1 MGTSV
6 RSPLIPD
13 RLIANMPAAALIAI
27 DWGTTSARAY
37 YLDASGQVV
46 AMRALPLGVLQV
58 QDGCFPEALATLLGD
73 WQSVAAPRL
82 ACGMIGS
89 RQGWREAPYVEC
101 PAPLAALAAGIVIVP
116 GDALAIVPGVRT
128 RDANGIPDVLR
139 GEETQLAGAIGE
151 QEDRVLAVLPGTH
164 CKWALVERGR
174 IVDFATYMTGEM
186 YNVLLQH
193 SILGRLAQPAD
204 PKPGSAFTRGV
215 TRGLGA
221 GGLSHDLFGART
233 LALMGELAS
242 HDVADW
248 LSGLLIGREVRSAR
262 VWAQRQGCDGA
273 RVRLVG
279 ADALL
284 ARYAAAL
291 TQAGIAVELAPVDA
305 AARGLWQIAQHA
317 SLAPSKLH

>member
-1 MGTSV
+1 MT
-6 RSPLIPD
+6 
-13 RLIANMPAAALIAI
+13 ATALIAI

-37 YLDASGQVV
+37 CLDGGGEVIAT
-46 AMRALPLGVLQV
+46 RAAPLGVLQV
-58 QDGCFPEALATLLGD
+58 KDGGFPDALAALLGD
-73 WQSVAAPRL
+73 WHDVAAPRL

-101 PAPLAALAAGIVIVP
+101 PAPLATLAAGIVRVP
-116 GDALAIVPGVRT
+116 GDALAIVPGART
-128 RDANGIPDVLR
+128 RDANGIPDVMR
-139 GEETQLAGAIGE
+139 GEETQLAGAIDE

-204 PKPGSAFTRGV
+204 STPGAAFTRGV
-215 TRGLGA
+215 IRGLGA

-233 LALMGELAS
+233 LALMGELAPR
-242 HDVADW
+242 DVPDW
-248 LSGLLIGREVRSAR
+248 LSGLLIGREVRNAR

-279 ADALL
+279 ADAMQ

-291 TQAGIAVELAPVDA
+291 TEAGIAVEFAPADS
-305 AARGLWQIAQHA
+305 AARGLWRIAQHA
-317 SLAPSKLH
+317 SLAPSTVH

>member
-1 MGTSV
+1 V
-6 RSPLIPD
+6 
-13 RLIANMPAAALIAI
+13 PATALIAI

-37 YLDASGQVV
+37 CLDAGGEVV
-46 AMRALPLGVLQV
+46 ATRVVPLGVLQV
-58 QDGCFPEALATLLGD
+58 QDGRFPEALATLLGD
-73 WQSVAAPRL
+73 WHDVVAPRL

-101 PAPLAALAAGIVIVP
+101 PAPLATLAAGIVRVP

-128 RDANGIPDVLR
+128 RDANGIPDVMR
-139 GEETQLAGAIGE
+139 GEETQLAGAVDE
-151 QEDRVLAVLPGTH
+151 PEDRVLAVLPGTH

-186 YNVLLQH
+186 YNVMLQH

-204 PKPGSAFTRGV
+204 PKPGSAFKRGV
-215 TRGLGA
+215 VRGLGT

-233 LALMGELAS
+233 LALMGELVP
-242 HDVADW
+242 HDVPDW
-248 LSGLLIGREVRSAR
+248 LSGLLIGREVRNAR

-291 TQAGIAVELAPVDA
+291 TEAGIAVELAPADS
-305 AARGLWQIAQHA
+305 AARGLWRIAQHVSLVPA
-317 SLAPSKLH
+317 SLH